1 MTRREARDANGL
13 PTYRAPQIVG
23 SSRPIRDVLDVV
35 ARVAGT
41 RSTVLIQGETGT
53 GKELIARSTPRARGR
68 SVHSCRSIAAR
79 WPKACSN
86 PSSSAM

>member
-1 MTRREARDANGL
+1 MTRRGALDANEL
-13 PTYRAPQIVG
+13 PTCRAPQIVG

-53 GKELIARSTPRARGR
+53 GKELITSR
-68 SVHSCRSIAAR
+68 R
-79 WPKACSN
+79 WPH
-86 PSSSAM
+86 PIRPDRR

>member
-13 PTYRAPQIVG
+13 PTCRAPQIVG

-53 GKELIARSTPRARGR
+53 GKELITSR
-68 SVHSCRSIAAR
+68 R
-79 WPKACSN
+79 WPH
-86 PSSSAM
+86 PIRPDRR